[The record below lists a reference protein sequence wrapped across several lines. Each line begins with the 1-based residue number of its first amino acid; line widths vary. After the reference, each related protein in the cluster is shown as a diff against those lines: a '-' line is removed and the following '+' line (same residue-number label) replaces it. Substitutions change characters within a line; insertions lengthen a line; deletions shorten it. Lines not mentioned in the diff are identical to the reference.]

1 MWAKDIQAKQ
11 DREDREAQKVADRNK
26 QVSTVLKEQM
36 QVLEYQKEEEK
47 RIRADTAR
55 LMVKIISYKYFFRL
69 LLKDF

>member
-26 QVSTVLKEQM
+26 QVSAVLKEQM
-36 QVLEYQKEEEK
+36 QVLEHQKEEEK

-55 LMVKIISYKYFFRL
+55 LMVE
-69 LLKDF
+69 